1 MTLSRG
7 WSSILSPNQETDM
20 SFETLSPLDN
30 KLRKRAWILAA
41 LVLCVPLVAMQFN
54 TEVQWTAGDFI
65 AAAIIIGGIGLMAE
79 FLVRLSRD
87 GFYRAG
93 SACALAAVFLTI
105 WSNLAVG
112 IIGSEDNMYNVW
124 YFGLVLLAILGSAIV
139 QFKAAGMAAVSL
151 GAVAIMAVLG
161 LLADDTP
168 ARVWPQTAFLATPW
182 ALAAT
187 FFWHA
192 RNRARDKSPAGAD

>member
-1 MTLSRG
+1 M
-7 WSSILSPNQETDM
+7 SSP
-20 SFETLSPLDN
+20 TLSPLDN
-30 KLRKRAWILAA
+30 KLRHAGWTLAA
-41 LVLCVPLVAMQFN
+41 LLLCAPLVAMQFTN
-54 TEVQWTAGDFI
+54 EVDWDETDFI
-65 AAAIIIGGIGLMAE
+65 VAGIIIGGIGLMAE
-79 FLVRLSRD
+79 FLVRISRD

-93 SACALAAVFLTI
+93 AACALAAVFLTV

-124 YFGLVLLAILGSAIV
+124 YFGLVLLAILGAAIV
-139 QFKAAGMAAVSL
+139 KFKAAGMAAVAL
-151 GAVAIMAVLG
+151 MAIAIMAVLG
-161 LLADDTP
+161 FAADETP

-192 RNRARDKSPAGAD
+192 RNRARG

>member
-1 MTLSRG
+1 M
-7 WSSILSPNQETDM
+7 SS
-20 SFETLSPLDN
+20 ETLSPLDN
-30 KLRKRAWILAA
+30 KLRRGAWVLAA
-41 LVLCVPLVAMQFN
+41 LVLCIPLVAMQF
-54 TEVQWTAGDFI
+54 TSEVDWDGTDFI
-65 AAAIIIGGIGLMAE
+65 VAGTIIGGIGLMAE
-79 FLVRLSRD
+79 FLVRISRD
-87 GFYRAG
+87 GLYRAG
-93 SACALAAVFLTI
+93 AACALAAVFLTV

-112 IIGSEDNMYNVW
+112 IIGNEDNPFNLW

-139 QFKAAGMAAVSL
+139 QFKAAGMAGVAL
-151 GAVAIMAVLG
+151 GAVGIMAVLG

-192 RNRARDKSPAGAD
+192 RNRARA

>member
-1 MTLSRG
+1 MTEQTLKRG
-7 WSSILSPNQETDM
+7 PS
-20 SFETLSPLDN
+20 
-30 KLRKRAWILAA
+30 KLRILAWA
-41 LVLCVPLVAMQFN
+41 LAGLVLCIPLVAMQFES
-54 TEVQWTAGDFI
+54 TGFDWDETDFI
-65 AAAIIIGGIGLMAE
+65 VAGLIIGGIGLMAE
-79 FLVRLSRD
+79 FLVRVSRD

-93 SACALAAVFLTI
+93 AACALAAIFLTV

-112 IIGSEDNMYNVW
+112 IIGSEDNPFNLW
-124 YFGLVLLAILGSAIV
+124 YFGLVLSAILGSAIV

-151 GAVAIMAVLG
+151 GAVAIIALLG
-161 LLADDTP
+161 FLADDTP

-192 RNRARDKSPAGAD
+192 RNRKRG